1 MGYATEDQREAAVE
15 LLQTKVTHLAR
26 DDEWDLGPSLGAICL
41 AAPESFDTKLKMEAE
56 RTAVLCNP
64 QGCTSIEIEKAVSFV
79 KGELEDQPEFS
90 NQLLEWGNG
99 EALIS
104 RASEVAKSKHACDE
118 CVVEVSKHL
127 QRLSDILADD
137 VFAAAQFNEEI
148 ADLIAYT
155 DQQEGDTKVHVGEQ
169 VGARLTGVVVEWW
182 NGITSALEE
191 VLRNCFSV
199 DVNNYK
205 VEPFCTHLLAMQ
217 NTFALMRKHYSDL
230 HDEKVEALTWTPEL
244 LEYLELLV
252 VEVPK
257 LLEADPAALVT
268 VVDAIAYRR
277 RWAKVSRRSPELSAM
292 LKNCGDDFDTGVV
305 HEVDKLVMAVRNTEF
320 GPWCVAAKALSDHAK
335 DQTKVRRL

>member
-1 MGYATEDQREAAVE
+1 VGYATEDQREAAVE

-199 DVNNYK
+199 DMNNYK
-205 VEPFCTHLLAMQ
+205 VEPFCTHLLAM
-217 NTFALMRKHYSDL
+217 
-230 HDEKVEALTWTPEL
+230 
-244 LEYLELLV
+244 
-252 VEVPK
+252 
-257 LLEADPAALVT
+257 
-268 VVDAIAYRR
+268 
-277 RWAKVSRRSPELSAM
+277 
-292 LKNCGDDFDTGVV
+292 
-305 HEVDKLVMAVRNTEF
+305 
-320 GPWCVAAKALSDHAK
+320 
-335 DQTKVRRL
+335 